1 MTLSILQ
8 KKKKKNA
15 YGKWEKKIILGIKT
29 CNRFHVVGFDC
40 MVAWFC

>member
-1 MTLSILQ
+1 MENG
-8 KKKKKNA
+8 KKKL
-15 YGKWEKKIILGIKT
+15 ILGIKT